1 MSDTKVTT
9 GECRGSFVNVF
20 KPRMNDLSGKEEYSM
35 TLLIPKD
42 DKKTLDALA
51 GAANA
56 AKEAKWGSKIPAGV
70 QSPLHDG
77 DQEKPNG
84 GPYGDECAGHMVLNV
99 KSNYQP
105 GVVDKQVQPV
115 IDPTEFTSGDYC
127 RASLNCYAYDNK
139 RKGVGYGLNNIQ
151 VLRKGDPLGGHS
163 KAESD
168 FDAVD
173 GDDW

>member
-1 MSDTKVTT
+1 MADTKVTT
-9 GECRGSFVNVF
+9 GEVRASFVNVF
-20 KPRMNDLSGKEEYSM
+20 QPRMNDLSGKEEFSM

-42 DKKTLDALA
+42 DKKTLKALKTAA
-51 GAANA
+51 GAA
-56 AKEAKWGSKIPAGV
+56 KESKWGDKVPAGV

-77 DQEKPNG
+77 DGSKPNG
-84 GPYGDECAGHMVLNV
+84 GDYGPECAGHMVLNV

-115 IDPTEFTSGDYC
+115 IDPSEFQSGDYC
-127 RASLNCYAYDNK
+127 RVSLNTYAYDNK

-163 KAESD
+163 NAESD